1 VSAALRRRGV
11 EVALG
16 LVADRLL
23 PEPPSRWHPV
33 AGFGTVM
40 SRVEHAVWADRCAP
54 GALYTVTGT
63 VVGAVAGRM
72 LASTPAAVTLCVAG
86 AELRRVAERI
96 ERLLLEGDLDG
107 ARAALPA
114 LVGRDPSELDESG
127 VSAAVIESLAE
138 NAVDAVVAPVCWAV
152 LLGPA
157 GAGAYRAVNTMDA
170 MVGHRSTR
178 YRHFGTPAAR
188 ADDIANWV
196 PARIY
201 AALLALAAPGSARRV
216 LRVVRRDA
224 PRHPSPNAG
233 VAEAAMAAIL
243 GVELGGPVRYAE
255 EHQDRPR
262 LGDGP
267 RPQPHDIRR
276 ALGLSR
282 RTEDLLVLALVSTGL
297 ARPSRGTRGRAQP
310 PS

>member
-1 VSAALRRRGV
+1 MQTYDKFYVGGAWVAPSGNDTIDV
-11 EVALG
+11 INGTTEEV
-16 LVADRLL
+16 
-23 PEPPSRWHPV
+23 
-33 AGFGTVM
+33 M
-40 SRVEHAVWADRCAP
+40 
-54 GALYTVTGT
+54 
-63 VVGAVAGRM
+63 GRI
-72 LASTPAAVTLCVAG
+72 PAG
-86 AELRRVAERI
+86 AAE
-96 ERLLLEGDLDG
+96 DG
-107 ARAALPA
+107 AKAVEAARAAFESWSNTSKEERIGYLKKIQEG
-114 LVGRDPSELDESG
+114 LV
-127 VSAAVIESLAE
+127 
-138 NAVDAVVAPVCWAV
+138 
-152 LLGPA
+152 
-157 GAGAYRAVNTMDA
+157 
-170 MVGHRSTR
+170 
-178 YRHFGTPAAR
+178 AR

-201 AALLALAAPGSARRV
+201 AALLALAAPGSARRM

-233 VAEAAMAAIL
+233 VAEAAMAASL
-243 GVELGGPVRYAE
+243 GVELGGPVKYGE